1 MSGAPWQ
8 LLNVNAEGFLIVQV
22 GRTAME
28 FEYLMVKALSVPL
41 ILGGDAQRYN
51 VATISPKTQT
61 IK

>member
-1 MSGAPWQ
+1 
-8 LLNVNAEGFLIVQV
+8 VNAEGFLIVQV